1 MEYGFP
7 YDDDCNKYSG
17 IVGGVSGVQWFAI
30 AIGW

>member
-17 IVGGVSGVQWFAI
+17 IVATGNVQWFAI